1 MPAAAGPEIERLIQL
16 LARLPGLGPRSARR
30 AALFLIKKREQIM
43 APLAAAM
50 HTALEKIE
58 VCRVCGNIDSQNP
71 CTVCTDMRRDP
82 AIIVVV
88 ADVADLWAL
97 ERAHAVNARY
107 HVLGGT
113 LSPLDGVGPEELSID
128 ALVSRAH
135 APAVT
140 EVILALN
147 ATVDGQTTAHYITDL
162 LQDANV
168 KVTRL
173 AHGVPVGGELD
184 YLDEGTLSPLD
195 GIGPEDLSIDALV
208 SRAHAPAVTEVIL
221 ALNATVDGQTT
232 AHYITDLLHDANV
245 KVTRLAHG
253 VPVGGELDYLD
264 EGTLSAAIRQRTL
277 L

>member
-1 MPAAAGPEIERLIQL
+1 MPSAAAGPEIERLIQL

-30 AALFLIKKREQIM
+30 AALFLVKKREQIM

-50 HTALEKIE
+50 QTALEKIA

-71 CTVCTDMRRDP
+71 CTICTDTRRDP
-82 AIIVVV
+82 AIMVVV

-113 LSPLDGVGPEELSID
+113 LSPLDGIGPQDLAIN

-135 APAVT
+135 
-140 EVILALN
+140 
-147 ATVDGQTTAHYITDL
+147 DF
-162 LQDANV
+162 
-168 KVTRL
+168 
-173 AHGVPVGGELD
+173 
-184 YLDEGTLSPLD
+184 
-195 GIGPEDLSIDALV
+195 
-208 SRAHAPAVTEVIL
+208 AVTEVIL

-232 AHYITDLLHDANV
+232 AHYITDLLHASKV

-264 EGTLSAAIRQRTL
+264 EGTLTAAIRQRTAL
-277 L
+277 